1 MAMLSSR
8 PILWDIYEEHLGE
21 AAWLWGEWEQS
32 LDSPL
37 YSIADVAIGPEERLL
52 AHLDGL
58 VLGGAPVAQKL
69 LLPALTSDD
78 LGQVAA
84 AAWALVQAE
93 DADHQDAVVEALG
106 TAPAPVQAAIGRA
119 LWLSPAADISRLL
132 PLWSDGPPPL
142 RALIFDVFGPREPQ
156 WVRERL
162 DPMFRS
168 GQPPLVAAALR
179 AVRRI
184 RDREFTDPVR
194 FALQYPH
201 PEVHQEILTTGLALG
216 LKETWG
222 LCRTIAAAPGPNR
235 RLALGLLAIS
245 PDPKDRDFVR
255 SLAANSGAGR
265 DAVWAMGFCADV
277 KAVDGLLQAMSNP
290 ETAKIAGEGFTAITG
305 VPLVGAL
312 TKPGKT
318 VGPEVEEVGLDD
330 PPPVVRADD
339 YLLRAQPGGRG
350 EMVGQGA
357 QRLPPGDPLHPRAA
371 PPDGRAAAG
380 PDDGGDLAAR
390 SAVDRADH
398 LAGEC
403 PARGAQGLGQEPALR
418 QLAQIPKPVMVDRKM
433 AAMHQQTLK

>member
-1 MAMLSSR
+1 MPSSR
-8 PILWDIYEEHLGE
+8 PILWDIYEEHLSE

-37 YSIADVAIGPEERLL
+37 YSIADVAIGPEERLR

-69 LLPALTSDD
+69 LLPALANED
-78 LGQVAA
+78 LGEVAA
-84 AAWALVQAE
+84 AAWALAQAE
-93 DADHQDAVVEALG
+93 GADHQDAVVEALAA
-106 TAPAPVQAAIGRA
+106 APPPVQAAIGRA

-132 PLWSDGPPPL
+132 PLWNDGSPPL

-184 RDREFTDPVR
+184 RDRDFTDPVR

-255 SLAANSGAGR
+255 SLAADSGAGR

-277 KAVDGLLQAMSNP
+277 KAVDGLIQAMSNP
-290 ETAKIAGEGFTAITG
+290 ETAKIAGESFTGITG

-312 TKPGKT
+312 TKPGET

-339 YLLRAQPGGRG
+339 YLPEPNPEAVAKWWDKERNRYHPVIRYIQGQPRQTDALR
-350 EMVGQGA
+350 
-357 QRLPPGDPLHPRAA
+357 
-371 PPDGRAAAG
+371 
-380 PDDGGDLAAR
+380 
-390 SAVDRADH
+390 
-398 LAGEC
+398 
-403 PARGAQGLGQEPALR
+403 PALTTAATWRREVLSTELTISLVSAPRLELGDWARNQIR